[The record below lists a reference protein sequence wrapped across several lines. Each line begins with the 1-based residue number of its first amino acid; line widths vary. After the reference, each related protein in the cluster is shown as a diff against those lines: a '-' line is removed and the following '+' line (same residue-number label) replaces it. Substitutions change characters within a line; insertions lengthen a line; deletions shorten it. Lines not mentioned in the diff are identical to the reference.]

1 MILTV
6 KRLSY
11 LSLFLS
17 ACFAGLSLAGD
28 EPSAPEPASESESE
42 SDSESAPALPAAES
56 GLRQVYVLPVQG
68 QITTPTFY
76 ILRRGLKLAE
86 EKGIETVVIDMDT
99 PGGGLGPTLEIMEAL
114 SSFKGDVF
122 TFVNSEAISAG
133 AFISI
138 ATDRIY
144 FRPDGIIGAAEAVSG
159 TGQDIPE
166 GMQRK
171 INSYIQA
178 KVRSLTE
185 EYRYRGD
192 VMRAMSDPN
201 FVFEIDGEVLKEEG
215 ELLSLTASEAMET
228 YGDPPQALLGAGIH
242 DSIDDLLDDVYG
254 AGNYTIRSFE
264 VTWSESLAHY
274 LNTVSPLLLGV
285 GMLLLFVEF
294 KTPGFGFFGIGGII
308 LLSVV
313 FISSHIA
320 GLAGYEAILLF
331 FIGLALIFV
340 EIFLLPGLIFPALI
354 GVVLV
359 LGSLIWAMADIWP
372 DEPIDWTG
380 GTFTEPL
387 LNMVVGMAIAVVGAV
402 FLVRYLPKTWI
413 WNKLV
418 LQTAVGGPYPVPQGG
433 ADRANRP
440 PSTPP
445 GWPDIGGE
453 GIAITDLFP
462 NGEVEIGGKRFQ
474 AKSRLGQ
481 VEHGTRI
488 RVTGYQDFALAVEPL
503 PPDFSSHD

>member
-1 MILTV
+1 M

-11 LSLFLS
+11 LPLFLLAFS
-17 ACFAGLSLAGD
+17 AGLSPAGS
-28 EPSAPEPASESESE
+28 EPSAQEPAAESELG
-42 SDSESAPALPAAES
+42 LPAAES
-56 GLRQVYVLPVQG
+56 DIRQVYILPVQG

-86 EKGIETVVIDMDT
+86 EQGIQTVVIDMDT
-99 PGGGLGPTLEIMEAL
+99 PGGGLGPTLEIMEAFN
-114 SSFKGDVF
+114 SFKGDVF
-122 TFVNSEAISAG
+122 TFVNSEAVSAG
-133 AFISI
+133 AFISV
-138 ATDRIY
+138 ASDRIY
-144 FRPDGIIGAAEAVSG
+144 FRPDGIIGAAEAVAGSG
-159 TGQDIPE
+159 QEIPE

-171 INSYIQA
+171 IKSYIQA
-178 KVRSLTE
+178 KVRVLTE
-185 EYRYRGD
+185 EYRYRAD

-201 FVFEIDGEVLKEEG
+201 FVFEIDGEVIKDEG

-254 AGNYTIRSFE
+254 SGNYKIRSFE

-285 GMLLLFVEF
+285 GMLLLFIEF
-294 KTPGFGFFGIGGII
+294 KTPGFGFIGIGGII

-331 FIGLALIFV
+331 FIGLALVFV
-340 EIFLLPGLIFPALI
+340 EIFLLPGLVFPALI
-354 GVVLV
+354 GIFLV
-359 LGSLIWAMADIWP
+359 LGSLVWAMADIWP

-387 LNMVVGMAIAVVGAV
+387 LNMLIGMGIAVAGAV
-402 FLVRYLPKTWI
+402 FLVRFLPKTWI

-418 LQTAVGGPYPVPQGG
+418 LQTAVGSPHPVPQGG

-445 GWPDIGGE
+445 GWPDIGRE
-453 GIAITDLFP
+453 GVAVTDLFP